1 MFIHNKNTK
10 VVYNRN
16 IFSKNNKKE
25 AIKTMRSSREIQR
38 IRKEIENEKN
48 NNKRTQGEKGK
59 KTQYVW
65 RAGSGDSCSACLAMD
80 GQIFDS
86 PVSTTLHPN
95 CQCTL
100 EKEEVEVKDQDKQE
114 EQKFEKMDLFKQINP
129 LMNKLKEGYKQTTE
143 IDFLDIIQEIM
154 KMNISDKGISLKQP
168 IKLKEKD
175 DIWNIFVEEYK
186 ILRATNAIGNDA
198 HQHALA
204 NARATSKYGK
214 SGDILARTISE
225 VREGFDFLKN
235 YEKSIKQRL
244 KEREEDLISNKI
256 GRELGLKYPNA
267 TRKELS
273 EKLSEEYGI
282 SNKYYRESLQDAI
295 NQSRKYKK

>member
-1 MFIHNKNTK
+1 
-10 VVYNRN
+10 
-16 IFSKNNKKE
+16 
-25 AIKTMRSSREIQR
+25 MRSAREIQK
-38 IRKEIENEKN
+38 IRKEIEAEKN
-48 NNKRTQGEKGK
+48 NNKRKEEKGK